1 MTAKRAAQRK
11 EQESA
16 SLPEVLIPPGDAKE
30 NEKAAYWID
39 LLGNV
44 DQLKAA
50 TETTDFFILMQEF
63 PAAVWD
69 RLTIYLYRLPDD
81 NGILL
86 KNADD
91 KPHYIKVLRQPLTE
105 EFVAKNWGG
114 GKYQA
119 YLKIDNKEVLRKHTF
134 RIDGEPKLQPGQR
147 IEIEGKSVPI
157 GSAVAAPPA
166 PQSDIANVI
175 EATSAANKQ
184 NMEILAEGSK
194 AAIQLVRDQ
203 VAAAAKPD
211 ASSEIMDKFLTA
223 MIERVMT
230 PPPTPADPIDTF
242 VKLQSLMKNPATEPV
257 EQKDPPLT
265 EAMELMEKMSG
276 KPFFELI
283 RGKSNPAAPDSPWA
297 PFAPVALQFV
307 TSLPNLMSEFRQ
319 TRALEQHARDLE
331 FRRAVWMRTARPGE
345 TPTARTA
352 RPESRAPTESPASP
366 ARRATPTPTQ
376 PGTAPDPTQLTNA
389 IIQTI
394 CHGFDTDP
402 TMGGETAATIALLY
416 GKQIEALGLE
426 KFLANEQTL
435 TEYVQGIPALA
446 QRSQFATW
454 PQFQDDFLEYCE
466 QRWGV
471 PESDEPVNGQ
481 AKIPPGPQPVA

>member
-11 EQESA
+11 DQEPA

-203 VAAAAKPD
+203 VAQAAKPD
-211 ASSEIMDKFLTA
+211 SSSGLLDKFLTVA
-223 MIERVMT
+223 MERMLT
-230 PPPTPADPIDTF
+230 PPPAPADPIDTF
-242 VKLQSLMKNPATEPV
+242 VKLQSLIQKNPAETPEP
-257 EQKDPPLT
+257 KDPPLVA
-265 EAMELMEKMSG
+265 AMDLVEKMSG
-276 KPFFELI
+276 GRSFADLI
-283 RGKSNPAAPDSPWA
+283 KGNRSAPVPESAWA

-345 TPTARTA
+345 TPPPELLAQNPA
-352 RPESRAPTESPASP
+352 PQPKRPPAQP
-366 ARRATPTPTQ
+366 AAQPQPQ